1 MDEEYVKQLEEANER
16 LTKALDEHRN
26 QVELFRHIM
35 NRCSMRMILDKSG
48 DVLVQ
53 YVGNI
58 LNDDR
63 DRRIINA
70 YKTIKSVGTIS
81 IMDLHTEMSDEGKE
95 EI

>member
-1 MDEEYVKQLEEANER
+1 MSDEYVKQLEEANER

-35 NRCSMRMILDKSG
+35 NRCSMRMILDTSG

-63 DRRIINA
+63 DRRIVNA
-70 YKTIKSVGTIS
+70 YKTIKPVGMMSTA
-81 IMDLHTEMSDEGKE
+81 DLRKEMSDEGREK
-95 EI
+95 I

>member
-1 MDEEYVKQLEEANER
+1 MSDEYVKQLEEANER
-16 LTKALDEHRN
+16 LIKALDEHRN

-58 LNDDR
+58 IDD
-63 DRRIINA
+63 DKTRRMIEA
-70 YKTIKSVGTIS
+70 YKTIKTVGTIS